1 MLLNESSLSRLW
13 RKYKEFDSGTISACR
28 GEYDKAENAKRTAQ
42 LKTFLVAKGFSV
54 TAIDGVFIENM
65 GTDKEKKV
73 KEKSFI
79 VFDRNNTGKLKETLL
94 KLGEKFDQD
103 SITFNSVKEGAYYL
117 IGTTKREGVEPRYHQ
132 EMKLGKP
139 MFGASGMFHSSI
151 KGRPFVFS
159 EETELAEDYH
169 DFDDNILKYNI
180 SRIQGM
186 IFYTRANF
194 E

>member
-1 MLLNESSLSRLW
+1 MILSESSLSRLW

-28 GEYDKAENAKRTAQ
+28 GEYNKAENAKRTAQ

-65 GTDKEKKV
+65 GTPKEKKV

-79 VFDRNNTGKLKETLL
+79 VFDRNDTGKLKETLL

-103 SITFNSVKEGAYYL
+103 SITFSDVSEGNYYL
-117 IGTTKREGVEPRYHQ
+117 IGTTKREGVSPKYH
-132 EMKLGKP
+132 EEFKLGKP
-139 MFGASGMFHSSI
+139 MFGEGGIFHSSI

-159 EETELAEDYH
+159 EETEINEEYH
-169 DFDDNILKYNI
+169 DIDDNILKYNI

-186 IFYTRANF
+186 IFYTRQNF

>member
-1 MLLNESSLSRLW
+1 MILSESSLSRLW

-28 GEYDKAENAKRTAQ
+28 GEYNKAENAKRTAQ

-65 GTDKEKKV
+65 GTPKEKKV

-79 VFDRNNTGKLKETLL
+79 VFDRNDTGKLKETLL

-103 SITFNSVKEGAYYL
+103 SITFSDVSEGNYYL
-117 IGTTKREGVEPRYHQ
+117 IGTTKREGVSPKYH
-132 EMKLGKP
+132 EECRLGKP
-139 MFGASGMFHSSI
+139 MVGEGGIFHSSM

-159 EETELAEDYH
+159 EETEVNEEYH
-169 DFDDNILKYNI
+169 DIDDNILKYNI

-186 IFYTRANF
+186 IFYTRQNF